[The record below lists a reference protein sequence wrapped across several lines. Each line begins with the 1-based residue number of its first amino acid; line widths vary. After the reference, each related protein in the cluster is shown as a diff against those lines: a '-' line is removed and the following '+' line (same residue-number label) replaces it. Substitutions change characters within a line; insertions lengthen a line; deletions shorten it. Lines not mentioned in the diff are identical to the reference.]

1 MDNLNLPEYTELNI
15 YSVYVKSKKFIFKDY
30 FLFITNKHISN
41 IEDNLII
48 KNINHDL
55 AILIYNYIKNKYG
68 KIKFEIGRTNELILK
83 YEDIKNIFYDIQN
96 DIMINNLSKYKNNIN
111 DKNRLVLTRINHEKN
126 PYYNHKFRGW
136 VNYKNDLQ
144 LQRLNI
150 HDTYLYLC
158 KKNEIMT
165 SILTRRNV
173 DEYEIIYKY
182 WNSNDSYLIYH
193 YMIQNNADKKSN
205 KLNLTVEEA
214 TSKIDAFFENISS
227 KEV

>member
-1 MDNLNLPEYTELNI
+1 
-15 YSVYVKSKKFIFKDY
+15 
-30 FLFITNKHISN
+30 
-41 IEDNLII
+41 
-48 KNINHDL
+48 
-55 AILIYNYIKNKYG
+55 
-68 KIKFEIGRTNELILK
+68 
-83 YEDIKNIFYDIQN
+83 
-96 DIMINNLSKYKNNIN
+96 
-111 DKNRLVLTRINHEKN
+111 
-126 PYYNHKFRGW
+126 
-136 VNYKNDLQ
+136 
-144 LQRLNI
+144 
-150 HDTYLYLC
+150 
-158 KKNEIMT
+158 MT